1 MNYTRGRVARKI
13 WVVRGARRGEHAAF
27 LVFLMM
33 HAKPFSLFFSLFSNA
48 FGRVSTFAGAL
59 VALAAVFVFAPDA
72 GAQEGEA
79 AGQNFFEKNGIVPVH
94 GPALVKLGRY
104 AEIDLPEG
112 FVFVGEPYLK
122 KFYDATQNSYSGS
135 EIGVIVSHTGWVIFF
150 DYMDSG
156 HIDDSDRSELDADK
170 LYKELDKNMR
180 AGNLQRKG
188 KGWDE
193 RVLKGWTSKPHYDE
207 KTNNL
212 TWAFRMASSSDN
224 YNAITI
230 NQNIRL
236 LGRTGFV
243 SAVVSSDGGVDY
255 ARTEAEANELLKNF
269 RFTQGQ
275 TYAEFRSGDKV
286 AQYGLAA
293 LVLGGAGAV
302 AAKTGF
308 LAKFWKII
316 VVGVVAVGGWFAKMF
331 KKLFRGGGSS
341 ERFGDNS
348 NP

>member
-1 MNYTRGRVARKI
+1 
-13 WVVRGARRGEHAAF
+13 
-27 LVFLMM
+27 MM
-33 HAKPFSLFFSLFSNA
+33 HAKPFLSFFSNA

-59 VALAAVFVFAPDA
+59 VALAAVFVFAPGA

-79 AGQNFFEKNGIVPVH
+79 AGQNFFEKNGIVPVQ
-94 GPALVKLGRY
+94 GPALARLGRY

-112 FVFVGEPYLK
+112 FLFVGEPYLK
-122 KFYDATQNSYSGS
+122 KFHDATQNTYSGN
-135 EIGVIVSHTGWVIFF
+135 EIGVVIAPRDGWTIYFK
-150 DYMDSG
+150 YMDSG
-156 HIDDSDRSELDADK
+156 HIDDSDRSELDADA
-170 LYKELDKNMR
+170 LYKEMEKNQR
-180 AGNLQRKG
+180 LGNLERKK

-193 RVLKGWTSKPHYDE
+193 FIIKGWTSKPRYDE

-212 TWAFRMASSSDN
+212 TWAFRLASSSDN
-224 YNAITI
+224 YATTFV

-243 SAVVSSDGGVDY
+243 SAIVVGDDGADY
-255 ARTEAEANELLKNF
+255 ARTEAEANALLKNF
-269 RFTQGQ
+269 RFSQGQ

-293 LVLGGAGAV
+293 LVLGGAGAI

-308 LAKFWKII
+308 LAKFWKYI
-316 VVGVVAVGGWFAKMF
+316 VIGVVAVGGWFAKMF
-331 KKLFRGGGSS
+331 KKLFRGGNSG